1 MKELI
6 KRIYYSVIVVCVYE
20 IGMHIILPGQLT
32 VAYISEDFMKSVSL
46 VTGGNL
52 SRMSFLSLGL
62 GPYMSGMIFWRV
74 IQSLNQDRF
83 TNFTENTIFYFRSL
97 LILLIAIIQS
107 IGLAISMKAN
117 IEFIHNDM
125 FNIIVATIVFTTGS
139 MFAMWLVEINTQSGI
154 GGTSL
159 LILVGI
165 LAKLPGAIWA
175 FIRENL
181 IVYPTIDSI
190 VTFIVATSG
199 IALIIGIISFVL
211 GSEYRIP
218 VQRIMIRNE
227 LAAPTYIP
235 IKLLPANA
243 MPYMF
248 GLTFLMLPQFVLP
261 LISSFI
267 PSLSKVNVTSL
278 TSLNTLLSIFIY
290 LIILVILGYGFSFI
304 NVNPSEISEELQKSG
319 DYVMG
324 ILPGEETRQYITR
337 ELMNMATVGNVLTM
351 LLLGIPLIL
360 SLSWSQL
367 HSFSYVFGS
376 LLILNSTIVT
386 ITDQSKALVEK
397 ERYPN
402 ILPD

>member
-6 KRIYYSVIVVCVYE
+6 KRIYYSLIVVCVYE
-20 IGMHIILPGQLT
+20 IGSHIILPGQLT
-32 VAYISEDFMKSVSL
+32 VAYLSEDFMKSVSL

-74 IQSLNQDRF
+74 IQSLNKDRF
-83 TNFTENTIFYFRSL
+83 KNFTENTIFYFRSL

-107 IGLAISMKAN
+107 TGLAISMKAN

-165 LAKLPGAIWA
+165 LAKLPEAIWR
-175 FIRENL
+175 FISENL
-181 IVYPTIDSI
+181 IVYPTIESI
-190 VTFIVATSG
+190 VTFFVATSG
-199 IALIIGIISFVL
+199 IVLTISIISFVL

-227 LAAPTYIP
+227 LATPTYIP

-261 LISSFI
+261 IISDFI
-267 PSLSKVNVTSL
+267 PSLSEINVTSF
-278 TSLNTLLSIFIY
+278 TSLDTLLSISMY
-290 LIILVILGYGFSFI
+290 LIILVILGYGFSFV
-304 NVNPSEISEELQKSG
+304 NVNPSEISEDLQKSG

-324 ILPGEETRQYITR
+324 ILPGEETRQYITC
-337 ELMNMATVGNVLTM
+337 ELMSMATVGNVLTM

-360 SLSWSQL
+360 SLNWPQL
-367 HSFSYVFGS
+367 HSFSYIFGS

-386 ITDQSKALVEK
+386 ITDQSRALVEK